1 MDNTTRT
8 GEYHWVQWLALGIG
22 AVYTLVGLAGFAVTG
37 LENFASNTDKTLLG
51 FELNP
56 LHNIV
61 HLVIGLAGLA
71 MWRRFDTA
79 RTYGWALAV
88 GYGAVFVYGLVAVG
102 NDDPNI
108 LSLNT
113 ADNGLHLGTALVGLV
128 MALAPAAA
136 TRRTSGTTAG
146 RTTTR
151 G

>member
-8 GEYHWVQWLALGIG
+8 GEYHWVQWLALGLG

-37 LENFASNTDKTLLG
+37 LDNFASNTDKTLLG

-71 MWRRFDTA
+71 MWRRFDMA

-128 MALAPAAA
+128 MALAPAATA
-136 TRRTSGTTAG
+136 RRTTGTTAG

-151 G
+151 S